1 MEREEAQSREK
12 NTVKD
17 YFALGEVFGYFF
29 RKKDPNRPSNFN
41 IRSMHVINKI
51 SMLMFLVGVIY
62 LIAKNLF

>member
-1 MEREEAQSREK
+1 MEREEARSREK
-12 NTVKD
+12 NTLKD
-17 YFALGEVFGYFF
+17 YFSLGEVFGYFF

-51 SMLMFLVGVIY
+51 SMLMFLIGVIY